1 MSSPNTER
9 LSGLRAVRKV
19 VTPSPSLRD
28 LLANAKKMAE
38 EIDQP
43 SHELDPLVYAAEGLR
58 VTIFERRI
66 QASAEANDLLRKLH
80 ARMESPVLYYTPRKV
95 RQNSG
100 KVQTTSKKRD
110 NPLPAALHEVE
121 DLYAATDG
129 PIVVRAN
136 KIVIANKSM
145 DPRIGQEL
153 ALVVDEGSGASILQA
168 QQDVLL
174 DAEMRMVSGRKLRKL
189 AGTAIQALEMPFMR
203 LPSMPESESQD
214 IVNLLS
220 ADLPVHDIEIG
231 PIEWKLNTVAF
242 IQS

>member
-1 MSSPNTER
+1 MNSPNIEK

-19 VTPSPSLRD
+19 VTPSPSLRE
-28 LLANAKKMAE
+28 LLTNAKRMAE
-38 EIDQP
+38 EIEYP
-43 SHELDPLVYAAEGLR
+43 SGELDPLVYAAEGLR

-66 QASAEANDLLRKLH
+66 RANDESNDLLRKLH
-80 ARMESPVLYYTPRKV
+80 TRMESPVLHTSRRT

-100 KVQTTSKKRD
+100 KVQKTSKKRP
-110 NPLPAALHEVE
+110 NPLPAALNEVE

-136 KIVIANKSM
+136 RIIISSKTI
-145 DPRIGQEL
+145 DRRIGNEL
-153 ALVVDEGSGASILQA
+153 ALVIDEGSGASVLQA
-168 QQDVLL
+168 QQEVLL
-174 DAEMRMVSGRKLRKL
+174 DAEMRMVAGRKLRKL

-203 LPSMPESESQD
+203 LPAMCESESQD

-231 PIEWKLNTVAF
+231 PIEWKLNTVAY
-242 IQS
+242 SGL